1 MGRNRKRK
9 VKIPPPCTIPFSSYI
24 VALKRIA
31 YIPLLG
37 LALMLCACPYR
48 SAHSLAGDAAL
59 PIDSN
64 LLGKWAVMVL
74 RNTGKEEPVK
84 LIVTA
89 ATPTLYQFAITG
101 YLNELKPHRVFTGDS
116 ILGTAALSSMAN
128 RQFLDVQLKDYRY
141 IAELQWE
148 KGQPSILP
156 MAENFTGK
164 LIKSSAEL
172 RMALEHHCKTRYRPT
187 YDEAFCLYRMVR
199 VN

>member
-1 MGRNRKRK
+1 
-9 VKIPPPCTIPFSSYI
+9 V
-24 VALKRIA
+24 VLKPIA

-37 LALMLCACPYR
+37 LAILLCACPYR
-48 SAHSLAGDAAL
+48 SSHALAQEAAPT

-64 LLGKWAVMVL
+64 LLGKWAAMVL

-89 ATPTLYQFAITG
+89 ATPTLYHFAITG
-101 YLNELKPHRVFTGDS
+101 YLDELKPHRVFTGDS
-116 ILGTAALSSMAN
+116 ILGTATLTALAN
-128 RQFLDVQLKDYRY
+128 RRFLDVQLKDYRY

-148 KGQPSILP
+148 KGKPSVLP

-164 LIKSSAEL
+164 LIKNSNEL
-172 RMALEHHCKTRYRPT
+172 RMALEYHCKIRFRPT
-187 YDEAFCLYRMVR
+187 YDEAFCLYRMTR